1 MRSLIPAREFS
12 YAMPED
18 SACRRAVIHW
28 IEQATGKPRL
38 RRLYEDYAKGPAV
51 EDFFAEA
58 VARLALNVR
67 VHGGVTGIPK
77 TGPLVIVANHPFGVI
92 DGIVLG
98 YLISLVRS
106 DFKILVH
113 SVLCR
118 LPELRPHLLPID
130 FSETPQGRD
139 INLAT
144 RKTALQDLA
153 EGKVI
158 ALFPGGGV
166 ATAPKPIGQARDP
179 EWKLF
184 LARLI
189 HAGPSDVVPIHFAGQ
204 NSRLFQVASHVSET
218 LRLSLLFR
226 EVVNKIGTE
235 VRAHVGTPIPYA
247 ELAGFQDRRAVV
259 EHLRARTEALAPA
272 WPRRPQDRPASKR
285 HWGGHDAIVSRL
297 ALVGGAQSPK
307 TSFME

>member
-1 MRSLIPAREFS
+1 MRSLIPARDFS

-18 SACRRAVIHW
+18 SAYRRAVIHW

-77 TGPLVIVANHPFGVI
+77 TGPLVMVANHPFGVV

-98 YLISLVRS
+98 YLISLVRP

-130 FSETPQGRD
+130 FSETPQAREV
-139 INLAT
+139 NLAT
-144 RKTALQDLA
+144 RKAALQELA

-166 ATAPKPIGQARDP
+166 ATSPRPIGPARDP

-189 HAGPSDVVPIHFAGQ
+189 HAGRSDVVPVHFAGQ

-218 LRLSLLFR
+218 LRFSLLFR

-235 VRAHVGTPIPYA
+235 VRAHVGTAIPYA
-247 ELAGFQDRRAVV
+247 ELARFQDRRALVA
-259 EHLRARTEALAPA
+259 HLRGQTEALAPA
-272 WPRRPQDRPASKR
+272 WPPRPGGRASKR
-285 HWGGHDAIVSRL
+285 NPGGHDAIVSRL
-297 ALVGGAQSPK
+297 ARIGAAQSPK

>member
-1 MRSLIPAREFS
+1 MRSFIPAREFS

-18 SACRRAVIHW
+18 SAYRRAVIHW

-38 RRLYEDYAKGPAV
+38 RRLYEDYANGPAV

-92 DGIVLG
+92 AGIVLG

-130 FSETPQGRD
+130 FSETRAALKT
-139 INLAT
+139 NLTT
-144 RKTALQDLA
+144 RA
-153 EGKVI
+153 EARRLVADGGAIV
-158 ALFPGGGV
+158 AFPGGTV
-166 ATAPKPIGQARDP
+166 STAPTWLGRAVDPAWKPFTAELIIRSQAT
-179 EWKLF
+179 
-184 LARLI
+184 
-189 HAGPSDVVPIHFAGQ
+189 VVPMFFEGQ
-204 NSRLFQVASHVSET
+204 NSRLFQIASQFSQT
-218 LRLSLLFR
+218 LRLSLVFK
-226 EVVNKIGTE
+226 EVVRRIGSE
-235 VRAHVGTPIPYA
+235 VGIRIGAPLA
-247 ELAGFQDRRAVV
+247 FSELAPLGNKAAMIEQ
-259 EHLRARTEALAPA
+259 LRARTYRL
-272 WPRRPQDRPASKR
+272 
-285 HWGGHDAIVSRL
+285 GGITQATPVVLRSER
-297 ALVGGAQSPK
+297 
-307 TSFME
+307 

>member
-51 EDFFAEA
+51 EEFFAEA
-58 VARLALNVR
+58 VARLALTVR

-77 TGPLVIVANHPFGVI
+77 TGPLVIVANHPFGVV

-130 FSETPQGRD
+130 FSETPQARD

-153 EGKVI
+153 DGKVI
-158 ALFPGGGV
+158 AVFPGGGV
-166 ATAPKPIGQARDP
+166 ATAPKPAGRARDP

-184 LARLI
+184 VARLI
-189 HAGPSDVVPIHFAGQ
+189 QAGRSDVVPIHFAGQ

-235 VRAHVGTPIPYA
+235 VRAHVGPALAY
-247 ELAGFQDRRAVV
+247 ESLAGFDDRRAMV
-259 EHLRARTEALAPA
+259 EFLRVTTEALAPA
-272 WPRRPQDRPASKR
+272 GPVRSGGRASKR

-297 ALVGGAQSPK
+297 ALIGGPQSPK